1 MTRRSRL
8 QVYLEVLSVIKS
20 GTDKPTRIMSGANI
34 SWKPLQEIL
43 ASLVSHGL
51 ITEIEP
57 EYRDERQVNLD
68 KRTTRTYRITEYFIR
83 MEQLLEVK

>member
-43 ASLVSHGL
+43 ASLVSRGL

-57 EYRDERQVNLD
+57 EYRD
-68 KRTTRTYRITEYFIR
+68 KRTTRTYRITEKGDNVLMYFIR
-83 MEQLLEVK
+83 MEQLLVVK